1 VCVTLVSPGDDSTRE
16 VVERDCPHC
25 GENSAATRVWL
36 AREANPLIV
45 RLQLNLMVYECQTAS
60 VVKKLSFATDLLLSP
75 VKGAS
80 SSSVQIGSANAHKLG
95 ISAKVH

>member
-1 VCVTLVSPGDDSTRE
+1 M
-16 VVERDCPHC
+16 
-25 GENSAATRVWL
+25 WL